1 MFAHLSYEEGLSVWL
16 FIFVPE
22 LPMKLKIG
30 EVAKCRFVI
39 IIVKSFVFA
48 KVILSIANQECYL

>member
-1 MFAHLSYEEGLSVWL
+1 
-16 FIFVPE
+16 
-22 LPMKLKIG
+22 MKLKIG

-48 KVILSIANQECYL
+48 KVTLSIANQACYSNDFVMCCENKQKNDATRWCM